1 MPYIFRRRDAN
12 GKRIGSWFLGYD
24 AGRKHCQVTLKTR
37 SKESA
42 ERALAKF
49 RLDMDAMRAGL
60 PAAVSVAE
68 AEAAF
73 IASRGALSPQ
83 TIEWYRK
90 RLGLWT
96 RTLRPGLLLR
106 AISPADLSAWKIERG
121 QLVSPATV
129 EQDMRCL
136 AIFFTWAVEVQGWLP
151 ASPLKKSIRRV
162 TGKSDPGRLSLTR
175 GQVREWTER
184 LATEPLLDPFLVAV
198 HTGLRLRELMFLER
212 GDFAGKMLRIRRK
225 PWLGFI
231 PKTHEERDVPV
242 PASLRDVIKR
252 MPATGP
258 ALPAPGGGRWIDQ
271 ELEGYWRRMRKRLQ
285 LPPVRQH
292 RKTGE
297 PVYGVSI
304 HELRHTFATLHVD
317 RGTAVGVLADALGHK
332 RISTTD
338 KYYSPQRRRRDLL
351 EMAKQA

>member
-12 GKRIGSWFLGYD
+12 GKRIGSWFLGYE
-24 AGRKHCQVTLKTR
+24 AGGKHCQVTLKTR

-106 AISPADLSAWKIERG
+106 AISPADLSEYKTERG
-121 QLVSPATV
+121 RAVSASTV

-136 AIFFTWAVEVQGWLP
+136 AIFLTWCVEVQGWLP
-151 ASPLKKSIRRV
+151 VTPLKKSIRRV

-175 GQVREWTER
+175 EQVREWTER
-184 LATEPLLDPFLVAV
+184 LSGEPLLDFFLVAV
-198 HTGLRLRELMFLER
+198 HTGMRLRELVFLER
-212 GDFAGKMLRIRRK
+212 ADIGKVIRVRRK
-225 PWLGFI
+225 AWLGFT
-231 PKTHEERDVPV
+231 PKTHEERDVPIV
-242 PASLRDVIKR
+242 AALRPVIKR
-252 MPATGP
+252 MPAAGP
-258 ALPAPGGGRWIDQ
+258 ALPAPGGGRWVDQ
-271 ELEGYWRRMRKRLQ
+271 ELEGYWRRMRARLQ

-292 RKTGE
+292 VKTGK
-297 PVYGVSI
+297 PIYGVSI

-317 RGTAVGVLADALGHK
+317 RGTAVGALADALGHK
-332 RISTTD
+332 RLSTTD